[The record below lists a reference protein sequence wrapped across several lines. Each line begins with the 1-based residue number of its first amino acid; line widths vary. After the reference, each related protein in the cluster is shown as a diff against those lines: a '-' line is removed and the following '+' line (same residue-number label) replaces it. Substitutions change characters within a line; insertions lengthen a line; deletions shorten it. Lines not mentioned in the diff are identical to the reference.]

1 MASAKGILQ
10 VGGFTVSVL
19 LVGSLFLSI
28 RNQKR
33 DALTQELLF
42 ELRKELNPTTQ
53 GLPGL
58 DALDKN
64 YLKNLRKSLK
74 GSVSLLVM
82 RDSDASKMAYRI
94 HNAWGVVNDNEEAI
108 YQALRELKDKVQ
120 VSQVA
125 SEYESAYGIS
135 LIEDFTD
142 RLSDSEIK
150 TVIDI
155 VKSKTAYRKG

>member
-1 MASAKGILQ
+1 MASTKGILQ
-10 VGGFTVSVL
+10 LGGFTIGVL
-19 LVGSLFLSI
+19 LVGSLFLSF
-28 RNQKR
+28 RNQRR
-33 DALTQELLF
+33 DELTTELIA

-58 DALDKN
+58 DALDKD

-82 RDSDASKMAYRI
+82 RDTDASKMADRI
-94 HNAWGVVNDNEEAI
+94 HNAWGAIDDNEEAI
-108 YQALRELKDKVQ
+108 YQVLRELKDKVQ

-125 SEYESAYGIS
+125 AEYEKNYGIA
-135 LIEDFTD
+135 LAEEFTD
-142 RLSDSEIK
+142 SLSDGEIK

-155 VKSKTAYRKG
+155 VKSKAAYRKG